1 MLNLFRNV
9 ILTIPISENIIEIT
23 MKEENALLE
32 NNNQNMNLKIVVFIF
47 LTIATVYL
55 LIKILF
61 NKNNDKAILKAYQD
75 LIITIQNEPN
85 ILTNNKIY
93 LTNLKDLI
101 GIAINNNSNIFNYQN
116 TYYTFIDNIFYIY
129 NY

>member
-1 MLNLFRNV
+1 
-9 ILTIPISENIIEIT
+9 